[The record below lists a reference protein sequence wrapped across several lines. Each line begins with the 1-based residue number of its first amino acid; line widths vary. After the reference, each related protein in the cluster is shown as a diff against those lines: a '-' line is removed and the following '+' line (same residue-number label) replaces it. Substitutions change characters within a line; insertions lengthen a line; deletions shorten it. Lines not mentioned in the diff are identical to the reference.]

1 MSIVLVRF
9 DDTSAWTADQMEYSS
24 LLKRSLFHHLFRSV
38 SNWSTRSI
46 TQETNKKWRLPPP
59 SVASPPLLD
68 MLIIEPGEKDRR
80 RRLRVRRSRERAP
93 SDDLAVQSQDAVK
106 GTRFPRVSVRTS
118 SCQPKKR
125 SDERTNEHSSSSISS
140 RDTTIIINCKH
151 LQRVDIL
158 LTATSPFIINIGSS
172 DYQRKVFST
181 VILLGWPLH

>member
-1 MSIVLVRF
+1 M
-9 DDTSAWTADQMEYSS
+9 T
-24 LLKRSLFHHLFRSV
+24 LLHEQQIRWNIRLSRKDHCFIICFEVSPTDPPARSL
-38 SNWSTRSI
+38 
-46 TQETNKKWRLPPP
+46 KKPIKNEGCPPP
-59 SVASPPLLD
+59 SVASRALLD

-181 VILLGWPLH
+181 VILLG